1 MNELTNT
8 ILEAK
13 KEAGS
18 NAYLWLNELA
28 GDCILWPSEEDSID
42 DSGYN
47 AIERWDV
54 NKEVMSELKESG
66 ELNEIV

>member
-8 ILEAK
+8 IITAK
-13 KEAGS
+13 KDAGE
-18 NAYLWLNELA
+18 NAYLWLNELD

-54 NKEVMSELKESG
+54 SKEVMAELRESG
-66 ELNEIV
+66 ELDEIV